1 MNITIVRIPEYYV
14 REKKWSQLKK
24 KFQRFSF
31 SKTRCSQRRNVEII
45 QSLGNKFLENVHK
58 MGEITFNIDASE
70 KNKDTIGMDGK
81 QI

>member
-31 SKTRCSQRRNVEII
+31 SKTRCNQRRNIEII
-45 QSLGNKFLENVHK
+45 QCLGNKFLENLHK
-58 MGEITFNIDASE
+58 MERINFNIDSSE